1 MLSYTKIVGSKGE
14 VVIPK
19 DIRNQQGLKPNS
31 KVEVLSINNGI
42 LLIPLNK
49 KLSEFRGL
57 FGKKGINNIR
67 KLDILTHELMYRL

>member
-31 KVEVLSINNGI
+31 KVEVLSTNNEKAQY
-42 LLIPLNK
+42 N
-49 KLSEFRGL
+49 E
-57 FGKKGINNIR
+57 IR
-67 KLDILTHELMYRL
+67 Y